1 MISVSDYVEKLL
13 AKDSAIRELLNS
25 NLLNTSQYAQLIQPQ
40 LEKALFRKVAQNS
53 IVTALSRAKSKNTIS
68 KSQKL
73 IINDIQII
81 YPITDLVFSR
91 SNSPTQSIAGI
102 YTQLAQNPN
111 HYINLTVGN
120 NEINVFINTR
130 YRELIKTALQ
140 KEKLIFEK
148 NDLCSINLKFDPSY
162 IDVPGI
168 LYSVL
173 RVLNWNQINLIEAVS
188 TFSEIT
194 LFVEQQDSQI
204 LIELIRDEF
213 ITGGVS

>member
-1 MISVSDYVEKLL
+1 M
-13 AKDSAIRELLNS
+13 
-25 NLLNTSQYAQLIQPQ
+25 
-40 LEKALFRKVAQNS
+40 
-53 IVTALSRAKSKNTIS
+53 KS
-68 KSQKL
+68 
-73 IINDIQII
+73 
-81 YPITDLVFSR
+81 
-91 SNSPTQSIAGI
+91 G
-102 YTQLAQNPN
+102 QNPN